1 MGYKTGNA
9 SERKL
14 KKRRCYAVACLH
26 KNQSSGAIAHQFLPM
41 SPKGEPRIADEVSHG
56 INSR

>member
-1 MGYKTGNA
+1 MGYETGNA

-14 KKRRCYAVACLH
+14 KKRRHYAVASLC
-26 KNQSSGAIAHQFLPM
+26 KNQSPGAIAHQFLPM
-41 SPKGEPRIADEVSHG
+41 SPKGETRIVDEVSHG

>member
-14 KKRRCYAVACLH
+14 KK
-26 KNQSSGAIAHQFLPM
+26 
-41 SPKGEPRIADEVSHG
+41 KGDAMQWPVFIKINHLEP
-56 INSR
+56 